1 MNKLKEIFNKLW
13 VRFKAFSKGIRIAI
27 IATIAAVLI
36 AIVSLFF
43 YNSST
48 KYKVLFSNL
57 DPSDSQLIMSQLT
70 EKGVDMKI
78 EGETILVPKDSV
90 DKLRLELA
98 PNLSGGSQGYE
109 LLDEGSSFGMT
120 DEEFNLKKLRAQQ
133 GELEKTIKS
142 FPQVDSVR
150 VHITPSKDSVFVEDK
165 EPGKAAVYLKLMP
178 GNKLDVGQ
186 VKSIVAL
193 VAASSDNIPEEN
205 IQVIDD
211 NMNLLTKDLEDSSG
225 LGVSSEFIGTQYD
238 LKKKYEEDIQK
249 SIVKLLEPVVGKDK
263 VKSSVN
269 VDLDF
274 DSKQKTETIIDP
286 NKVIVSQQTIKETN
300 AQGDSDT
307 TSGSVI
313 DNNMENSIDENTN
326 NTNSSREEVSTNYE
340 SGKTEVQTI
349 SAPGEV
355 KRLTASVFID
365 GNLDQKVQD
374 AIEKAV
380 SNAIGINSERGDSI
394 SIVGMTFDPLTKEEN
409 QNELNE
415 INQLLAK
422 EQKNKLIIYSV
433 IGVLSIAIILFIL
446 IVRRRK
452 KAKNNSE
459 KENLL
464 DVVIDDRSSG
474 KEELASTIDFDS
486 INPKVQ
492 MENEIKKYA
501 TEKPEQVAEIIK
513 SWLNENER

>member
-13 VRFKAFSKGIRIAI
+13 ERFKAFSKGIRIAI
-27 IATIAAVLI
+27 IATIAAILI
-36 AIVSLFF
+36 AIVSLIF

-48 KYKVLFSNL
+48 KYKILFSNL

-70 EKGVDMKI
+70 DKGVDIKI
-78 EGETILVPKDSV
+78 EGQTILVPKDSV

-98 PNLSGGSQGYE
+98 PNLSGGSEGYE
-109 LLDEGSSFGMT
+109 LLDESSSFGMT

-142 FPQVDSVR
+142 FSQVDTVR
-150 VHITPSKDSVFVEDK
+150 VHITPSNDSVFVEDK
-165 EPGKAAVYLKLMP
+165 EPGKAAVYLKLIP
-178 GNKLDVGQ
+178 GNTLDDGQ

-193 VAASSDNIPEEN
+193 VSASSNNIPEEN

-211 NMNLLTKDLEDSSG
+211 NMNLLTKDLDTSNG
-225 LGVSSEFIGTQYD
+225 TLVSSESVGTQYE

-249 SIVKLLEPVVGKDK
+249 SIIKLLEPVVGKDK

-286 NKVIVSQQTIKETN
+286 NKVVVSQQTIKEIN
-300 AQGDSDT
+300 ELGDIGT
-307 TSGSVI
+307 GSAV
-313 DNNMENSIDENTN
+313 DNNMETTIDENTN
-326 NTNSSREEVSTNYE
+326 TTNSSREEVNTNYE
-340 SGKTEVQTI
+340 IGKTEVQTI
-349 SAPGEV
+349 SAPGEL
-355 KRLTASVFID
+355 KRLTASVVID
-365 GNLDQKVQD
+365 SNLEQNVQD
-374 AIEKAV
+374 ALEKAV

-394 SIVGMTFDPLTKEEN
+394 SIVGITFNPLTKEEN
-409 QNELNE
+409 QSEFDA

-433 IGVLSIAIILFIL
+433 IGVLATIMLIFIL
-446 IVRRRK
+446 IIRK
-452 KAKNNSE
+452 RKSTNKKE
-459 KENLL
+459 KENIL
-464 DVVIDDRSSG
+464 DVVIDDRSLER
-474 KEELASTIDFDS
+474 EERVPSIDFNS

-492 MENEIKKYA
+492 MENDIKKYA
-501 TEKPEQVAEIIK
+501 TEKPEQVADIIK

>member
-13 VRFKAFSKGIRIAI
+13 ERFKAFSKGIRIAI

-36 AIVSLFF
+36 AIVSLIF

-57 DPSDSQLIMSQLT
+57 DPADSQLIMSQLT

-90 DKLRLELA
+90 DQLRLELA
-98 PNLSGGSQGYE
+98 PNLSGGSEGYE
-109 LLDEGSSFGMT
+109 LLDESSSFGMT
-120 DEEFNLKKLRAQQ
+120 DEEFSLKKLRAQQ

-142 FPQVDSVR
+142 FPQVDTVR

-178 GNKLDVGQ
+178 GNTLDDGQ

-193 VAASSDNIPEEN
+193 VSASSDNIPEEN

-211 NMNLLTKDLEDSSG
+211 NMNLLTKDLENSSG
-225 LGVSSEFIGTQYD
+225 SEVSSEVIGTQYD

-263 VKSSVN
+263 VQSSVN

-286 NKVIVSQQTIKETN
+286 NKVIVSQQTIKESN
-300 AQGDSDT
+300 GMSDEE
-307 TSGSVI
+307 TSGSVV
-313 DNNMENSIDENTN
+313 DNNMQNTIDENANT
-326 NTNSSREEVSTNYE
+326 TNSSREEVSTNYE

-365 GNLDQKVQD
+365 GNLDQNVQD
-374 AIEKAV
+374 AIEEAV
-380 SNAIGINSERGDSI
+380 SNAIGVNAERGDSI
-394 SIVGMTFDPLTKEEN
+394 SIVGMTFDPLTKEQN
-409 QNELNE
+409 QNEMDE
-415 INQLLAK
+415 INRLLAN
-422 EQKNKLIIYSV
+422 EEKNKLIIYSV
-433 IGVLSIAIILFIL
+433 IGIIAILITIFVL
-446 IVRRRK
+446 IVIRRK
-452 KAKNNSE
+452 KSTKAKE

-464 DVVIDDRSSG
+464 DVVIDDRDTAR
-474 KEELASTIDFDS
+474 EELAPTIDFES
-486 INPKVQ
+486 INPKVKI
-492 MENEIKKYA
+492 ENEIKQYA

>member
-13 VRFKAFSKGIRIAI
+13 ERFKAFSKGIRMAI

-36 AIVSLFF
+36 AIVSLVF

-90 DKLRLELA
+90 DQLRLELA
-98 PNLSGGSQGYE
+98 PNLSGGSEGYE
-109 LLDEGSSFGMT
+109 LLDESSSFGMT

-142 FPQVDSVR
+142 FPQVDTVR

-178 GNKLDVGQ
+178 GNTLDDGQ

-211 NMNLLTKDLEDSSG
+211 NMNLLTKNLENSSG
-225 LGVSSEFIGTQYD
+225 SEVSSEVIGTQYD

-263 VKSSVN
+263 VQSSVN

-274 DSKQKTETIIDP
+274 DSKQKTEIIIDP
-286 NKVIVSQQTIKETN
+286 NKVIVSQQTIKESN
-300 AQGDSDT
+300 GQKDEE
-307 TSGSVI
+307 TSGSVV
-313 DNNMENSIDENTN
+313 DNNMQNTIDDNNNT
-326 NTNSSREEVSTNYE
+326 TNSSREEVSTNYE
-340 SGKTEVQTI
+340 NGKTEVQTI

-365 GNLDQKVQD
+365 GNLDQNVQD

-380 SNAIGINSERGDSI
+380 SNAIGINAERGDSI
-394 SIVGMTFDPLTKEEN
+394 SIVGMTFDPLTKEQN
-409 QNELNE
+409 QNEMDE
-415 INQLLAK
+415 INKLLAK
-422 EQKNKLIIYSV
+422 EEKNKLIIYSV
-433 IGVLSIAIILFIL
+433 IGIIAILIIVFGL
-446 IVRRRK
+446 IVIRRK
-452 KAKNNSE
+452 KSTKAKE
-459 KENLL
+459 KESLL
-464 DVVIDDRSSG
+464 DVVIDDRDLG
-474 KEELASTIDFDS
+474 KEELASTIDFES
-486 INPKVQ
+486 INPKAQ
-492 MENEIKKYA
+492 IENEIKQYA

>member
-13 VRFKAFSKGIRIAI
+13 ERFKAFSKGIRIAI
-27 IATIAAVLI
+27 ISTIIAILI
-36 AIVSLFF
+36 AIISLIF

-57 DPSDSQLIMSQLT
+57 DPSDSQLIMNQLT
-70 EKGVDMKI
+70 DKGVDIKI
-78 EGETILVPKDSV
+78 EGQTILVPKDSV

-98 PNLSGGSQGYE
+98 PNLSGGSEGYE
-109 LLDEGSSFGMT
+109 LLDESSSFGMT

-142 FPQVDSVR
+142 FSQVDTVR
-150 VHITPSKDSVFVEDK
+150 VHITPSNDSVFVEDK
-165 EPGKAAVYLKLMP
+165 EPGKAAVYLKLIP
-178 GNKLDVGQ
+178 GNTLDDGQ

-193 VAASSDNIPEEN
+193 VSASSNNIPEEN

-211 NMNLLTKDLEDSSG
+211 NMNLLTKDLDTSNG
-225 LGVSSEFIGTQYD
+225 ILVSSESVGTQYE

-249 SIVKLLEPVVGKDK
+249 SIIKLLEPVVGKDK

-286 NKVIVSQQTIKETN
+286 NKVVVSQQTIKEIN
-300 AQGDSDT
+300 GLGDIGT
-307 TSGSVI
+307 TSGSAV
-313 DNNMENSIDENTN
+313 DNNMETTIDENTN
-326 NTNSSREEVSTNYE
+326 TTNSSREEVNTNYE
-340 SGKTEVQTI
+340 IGKTEVQTI
-349 SAPGEV
+349 SAPGEL
-355 KRLTASVFID
+355 KRLTASVVID
-365 GNLDQKVQD
+365 SNLEQNVQD
-374 AIEKAV
+374 ALEKAV

-394 SIVGMTFDPLTKEEN
+394 SIVGITFDPLTKEEN
-409 QNELNE
+409 QSEFDG

-422 EQKNKLIIYSV
+422 EQKNKLIVYSV
-433 IGVLSIAIILFIL
+433 IGVLAIIMLIFIL
-446 IVRRRK
+446 IIRK
-452 KAKNNSE
+452 RKSTNKKE
-459 KENLL
+459 KENIL
-464 DVVIDDRSSG
+464 DVVIDDRSLE
-474 KEELASTIDFDS
+474 KEERVPSIDFNS

-492 MENEIKKYA
+492 MENDIKKYA
-501 TEKPEQVAEIIK
+501 TEKPEQVADIIK